1 MLVNTL
7 STEDVTTVSDLWKH
21 TLADSGFTQ
30 LTLEANLVLSEV
42 TPRPIRKWVAGR
54 HRLLGKGTC
63 PEVRST
69 LWCGQKEFFGGHC
82 GEWLSPVSREVSF
95 AEGLGSHLGIA
106 WNRLES
112 LGSKNAFRGEPGTAV
127 VTPLHLIQREGR
139 DFNFFH
145 GAEFL

>member
-7 STEDVTTVSDLWKH
+7 STEDVTTVSDLWEH

-30 LTLEANLVLSEV
+30 LTLEANLVLSKV
-42 TPRPIRKWVAGR
+42 TPRPIRKWVDGR

-69 LWCGQKEFFGGHC
+69 MWCGQKEFFGGHC
-82 GEWLSPVSREVSF
+82 GEWLSPVSGEVSF

-112 LGSKNAFRGEPGTAV
+112 LGSKNAFRGEPGRCRRHTT
-127 VTPLHLIQREGR
+127 TPYTKRGR
-139 DFNFFH
+139 RLQFFH
-145 GAEFL
+145 GAEFV